1 MSVGT
6 GRSPD
11 AGGDVHSD
19 VDGDEAVAA
28 VMAELAEAEQ
38 AAEEA
43 EAAARA
49 EALRLG
55 KTDGARRWRPAVSWP
70 AFAAAAAAAF
80 IVMSLVACGWMVWA
94 HRQAATQRAEYA
106 AFVNAAR
113 DGVTALLSIDHAR
126 AKEDVQRV
134 LDASTG
140 SFKDDFSKNAAD
152 FISQAQKS
160 KAVTTGSITA
170 AAVDSV
176 HGGSAVVLLA
186 AKAEVSNS
194 NGARKDPRAFRMSVT
209 VTPDGDQLKMSD
221 VEFVP

>member
-1 MSVGT
+1 MDEMSVGT
-6 GRSPD
+6 DRSGD
-11 AGGDVHSD
+11 AGDDVH
-19 VDGDEAVAA
+19 GAVAA
-28 VMAELAEAEQ
+28 VMAELAEAE
-38 AAEEA
+38 EA
-43 EAAARA
+43 EAEARA
-49 EALRLG
+49 EALRLRATG
-55 KTDGARRWRPAVSWP
+55 GVRRWRPAVSWP
-70 AFAAAAAAAF
+70 AFAAAAAVSV

-94 HRQAATQRAEYA
+94 HRQAAAERAEYA
-106 AFVNAAR
+106 AFVTAAR
-113 DGVTALLSIDHAR
+113 NGVTALLSIDHAR

-140 SFKDDFSKNAAD
+140 SFKDDFGKNSAD

-160 KAVTTGSITA
+160 NAVTTGSITA

-176 HGGSAVVLLA
+176 GAGSAVVLLA

-194 NGARKDPRAFRMSVT
+194 NGARKDPRAFRMRVT